1 MSQPIISRESM
12 RGLKAQTDEAQRL
25 NTISLYI
32 KNIYSGAVQ
41 TARSTEK
48 TLHQWPIPSTDPRSP
63 ANIFTT
69 SMADI
74 LKGLQ
79 ELFPDCLVE
88 YKILARGRDGKMHD
102 IPKMDKAVLPFVGA
116 YTQQAYIVI
125 DWS

>member
-1 MSQPIISRESM
+1 M
-12 RGLKAQTDEAQRL
+12 RGLKAQTDEWNRL
-25 NTISLYI
+25 NTISLNVKI
-32 KNIYSGAVQ
+32 IYSQAVGAAK
-41 TARSTEK
+41 TTEK
-48 TLHQWPIPSTDPRSP
+48 TSYEWPIPSTEPRSP

-88 YKILARGRDGKMHD
+88 YKILARSRDGKMHD
-102 IPKMDKAVLPFVGA
+102 ISKMDKAVLPLVGA
-116 YTQQAYIVI
+116 YTQHPYIVI